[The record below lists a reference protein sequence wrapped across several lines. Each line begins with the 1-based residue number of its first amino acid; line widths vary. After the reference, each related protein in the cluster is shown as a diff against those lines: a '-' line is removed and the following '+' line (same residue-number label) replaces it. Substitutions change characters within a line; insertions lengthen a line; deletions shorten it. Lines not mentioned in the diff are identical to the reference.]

1 MIKSNPNTLSASA
14 EITRQKNRVEYMERH
29 LKEYQECPKIINRG
43 NPKTRFFKT
52 AKKLELHVAIEQK
65 KLRVLIKDLEE
76 KKKQKIVI
84 SEKLE
89 MLMKIAKGLKPWL
102 SEEIDDLIK

>member
-1 MIKSNPNTLSASA
+1 MIKSNPNTLSAPA
-14 EITRQKNRVEYMERH
+14 KITRQKNRVEYMERH
-29 LKEYQECPKIINRG
+29 LKQFQECPKIINRG
-43 NPKTRFFKT
+43 NLKLT
-52 AKKLELHVAIEQK
+52 KKLELHVLVEQK
-65 KLRVLIKDLEE
+65 NLRVLIKDLEE

-89 MLMKIAKGLKPWL
+89 MLMKIAKGLQPWL